1 MVVIIGFGCGL
12 GNQMFQY
19 AFYLSM
25 VNQYPQAYFKADTRN
40 AFKEEHNGFELDR
53 IFGINLPECTI
64 NERKKLSEFPIQQN
78 IIQEIVLKI
87 RNRANW
93 HKKSFY
99 KQYDYTEFYPEVY
112 RLPENTDMYMLGIW
126 ANEKYFANLR
136 EQLQKEVFVFD
147 EKKLNNISRHIK
159 EKIEA
164 TEKSVSIHVRRGDF
178 VKYGNHVMGKQ
189 YYQKAMNIMEN
200 QIGKANYFVFSDD
213 LSYARE
219 LFSQG
224 ENINYVCGNVEKDN
238 WMDMFLMSRC
248 RHNIIANSSFS
259 FWAAYLNANSEKIVI
274 APNIPFINCKNSFT
288 CEDWIIIDEG

>member
-1 MVVIIGFGCGL
+1 MIIVIGFGCGL

-25 VNQYPQAYFKADTRN
+25 VNQYQQVNFKADTRN
-40 AFKEEHNGFELDR
+40 AFTEEHNGFELDR

-64 NERKKLSEFPIQQN
+64 NERKILSEFPIKQD
-78 IIQEIVLKI
+78 IIQKIVLKI

-99 KQYDYTEFYPEVY
+99 KQHDYTEFYPEVY
-112 RLPENTDMYMLGIW
+112 SLPQNTDMYMLGIW

-136 EQLQKEVFVFD
+136 QQLQKEVFVFD
-147 EKKLNNISRHIK
+147 EKKLNNMSRQIK
-159 EKIEA
+159 KKIET

-178 VKYGNHVMGKQ
+178 VKYRNHVMGKQ

-219 LFSQG
+219 LFSQY
-224 ENINYVCGNVEKDN
+224 ENINYVCGNVAKDN

-274 APNIPFINCKNSFT
+274 APNIPFINCKNAFT
-288 CEDWIIIDEG
+288 CDDWIVIDES